1 MKNQKRRDVWY
12 FARLFPKQQLWE
24 VPDSSLTNE
33 QGERAI
39 CLLCETTM
47 KFRVGKHKT
56 VEHMK
61 EKHSTE
67 LEMYRQ
73 QRNLI
78 LTAGG
83 GLQMQRT
90 ARRLDSELANVADP
104 ETTVPIR
111 SVTPKEQHQVI
122 VLLARCIARH
132 FRPMVTVE
140 DEGFMEFVSYI
151 TQELGRVKLV
161 LPNRAKLRSDI
172 VVLAVHYR
180 KRVQADIQRFC
191 LYYSLTSDIWTGR
204 DGRSYISL
212 PIHYVTE
219 TFESENWTLEFRELP
234 GIHTNTRIRN
244 LSKYGGSNMV
254 SAAAKL
260 HVVHIP
266 CVTHCLHLV
275 VAGMLI
281 KKKTEREQ
289 QEEAD
294 LWLASVDNE
303 NDEPIIEHHEDEDL
317 AEKDRQEMSSLRGMT
332 IADIE
337 EYLNATIVNLER
349 NELALAWKVVQHFRS
364 LTVQKKKGP
373 LVWWHVNGSKYPNLS
388 LFARKWL
395 GAVATSVSSERAFS
409 TSVLRHAATR
419 HSTKSK

>member
-1 MKNQKRRDVWY
+1 MKSQKRRDVLY
-12 FARLFPKQQLWE
+12 FAQLIPKQQFWE
-24 VPDSSLTNE
+24 VPDSILTNE
-33 QGERAI
+33 QSERAI

-90 ARRLDSELANVADP
+90 ARRLDSELAYVDNS
-104 ETTVPIR
+104 EKTVPIR
-111 SVTPKEQHQVI
+111 SVTPKEQHQI
-122 VLLARCIARH
+122 NVLLARWIARH
-132 FRPMVTVE
+132 FRPMITVE

-172 VVLAVHYR
+172 VALAVHYR

-212 PIHYVTE
+212 TIHYVME
-219 TFESENWTLEFRELP
+219 TFESRNWTLEVRELL
-234 GIHTNTRIRN
+234 GIHTGTRI
-244 LSKYGGSNMV
+244 
-254 SAAAKL
+254 
-260 HVVHIP
+260 
-266 CVTHCLHLV
+266 LV
-275 VAGMLI
+275 L
-281 KKKTEREQ
+281 
-289 QEEAD
+289 
-294 LWLASVDNE
+294 
-303 NDEPIIEHHEDEDL
+303 
-317 AEKDRQEMSSLRGMT
+317 
-332 IADIE
+332 
-337 EYLNATIVNLER
+337 
-349 NELALAWKVVQHFRS
+349 
-364 LTVQKKKGP
+364 QKQ
-373 LVWWHVNGSKYPNLS
+373 
-388 LFARKWL
+388 
-395 GAVATSVSSERAFS
+395 
-409 TSVLRHAATR
+409 
-419 HSTKSK
+419 